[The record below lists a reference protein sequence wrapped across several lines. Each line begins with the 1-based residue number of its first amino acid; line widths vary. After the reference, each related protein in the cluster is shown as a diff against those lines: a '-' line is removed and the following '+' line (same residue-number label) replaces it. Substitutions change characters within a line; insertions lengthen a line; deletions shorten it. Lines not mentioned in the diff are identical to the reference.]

1 MRDPYQFLR
10 ACRAAVVVL
19 GVTLLAGCGEK
30 PSAPPLQDGPVYQD
44 RREGFRFFV
53 PDGWTQRARGNIPAG
68 KVTGE
73 RMLAEYKCTST
84 DSVLRVTVADVP
96 LSTPLTEYVSTNT
109 KTGEDWKLGTPAQDF
124 TINGVPAARIT
135 YQMKSGKDE
144 IIREIIAFRRG
155 ERVYFFRGFYAAS
168 DQQSRKAIQKAVD
181 TVVW

>member
-1 MRDPYQFLR
+1 MIDPCQFLR
-10 ACRAAVVVL
+10 TGLIGGAL
-19 GVTLLAGCGEK
+19 LLAGCGEK

-44 RREGFRFFV
+44 QREGFRFFV
-53 PDGWTQRARGNIPAG
+53 PEGWTQRARGKVPPG
-68 KVTGE
+68 KVIGE

-96 LSTPLTEYVSTNT
+96 LSIPLSDYVSTNT
-109 KTGEDWKLGTPAQDF
+109 KTGDDWKLGKPAEDF

-144 IIREIIAFRRG
+144 MVREIIAFRRG
-155 ERVYFFRGFYAAS
+155 ERVYFFKGFYAAS
-168 DQQSRKAIQKAVD
+168 DQQSHKAIQKAVD